1 MLVFVYDRVSFGGL
15 LRGLIKLTARFR
27 NSARNLSRCLFATFF
42 AALLVFSA
50 SPALA
55 KYASLVIDA
64 ETGRVIHEIN
74 ADTRNYPASL
84 TKMMTLYLVFGAL
97 ESDLWTLK
105 TKLRV
110 SARAARQPAS
120 KLDLRRGQ
128 TISVKGAILALVTK
142 SANDVATVIAEN
154 LSGSERGF
162 ALKMT
167 AMGRKL
173 GMHRTTF
180 RNASGLPHRGQ
191 LSTARDMGV
200 LARALIRNYPS
211 YYRYFSTARF
221 SYRGANY
228 KNHNKLLK
236 TYDGADGIK
245 TGYIRASGFNLAASA
260 SRNGQRVIAVI
271 FGGNSPRSRNAL
283 MTRLLNLG
291 FKALRNDTKSL
302 YASAKKT
309 SKSARYRARLKN
321 TRKSPKTKTA
331 KAKTK
336 PAAGAKQLPKK
347 RRWAIQVGAFARYAQ
362 AYEAARWAVEIAPS
376 QLTQGAIKV
385 VPLRKRNGRT
395 LHRARIRGITKNQAY
410 RACRFIEKHKG
421 QCMEIRMR
429 KGFSVAFNER

>member
-1 MLVFVYDRVSFGGL
+1 M
-15 LRGLIKLTARFR
+15 
-27 NSARNLSRCLFATFF
+27 
-42 AALLVFSA
+42 
-50 SPALA
+50 
-55 KYASLVIDA
+55 DA

-84 TKMMTLYLVFGAL
+84 TKMMTLYQVFGAL
-97 ESDLWTLK
+97 ESELWTMK

-128 TISVKGAILALVTK
+128 TITVKDAILALVTK

-167 AMGRKL
+167 ATARKL

-191 LSTARDMGV
+191 LSTARDMGI
-200 LARALIRNYPS
+200 LARALIRNYPV
-211 YYRYFSTARF
+211 YYRYFSTERF
-221 SYRGANY
+221 SYRGATFS
-228 KNHNKLLK
+228 NHNKLLK
-236 TYDGADGIK
+236 TYDGVDGIK
-245 TGYIRASGFNLAASA
+245 TGYIRASGFNLVASA
-260 SRNGQRVIAVI
+260 SRKGRRVIGVI

-291 FKALRNDTKSL
+291 FKAIGNEKRPL
-302 YASAKKT
+302 YVSGDKAIKT
-309 SKSARYRARLKN
+309 AQYRARIKDAQKSSK
-321 TRKSPKTKTA
+321 TRTA
-331 KAKTK
+331 RENAK
-336 PAAGAKQLPKK
+336 PAAQTETTRTEELPKN

-362 AYEAARWAVEIAPS
+362 AYEAARRAVKIAPS
-376 QLTQGAIKV
+376 LLTEGAIKV
-385 VPLRKRNGRT
+385 VPLEKRNGRT

-410 RACRFIEKHKG
+410 RACRFIEKRKG
-421 QCMEIRMR
+421 QCMEIRLR
-429 KGFSVAFNER
+429 KGFSVAFNDR

>member
-1 MLVFVYDRVSFGGL
+1 M
-15 LRGLIKLTARFR
+15 TAQFR
-27 NSARNLSRCLFATFF
+27 NQTRVLFRRLFAVCVT
-42 AALLVFSA
+42 ALLVFSA
-50 SPALA
+50 SPAFA

-84 TKMMTLYLVFGAL
+84 TKMMTLYLVFGVL
-97 ESDLWTLK
+97 ESDLWTMK

-128 TISVKGAILALVTK
+128 SITVKDAILALVTK

-167 AMGRKL
+167 TMARKL
-173 GMHRTTF
+173 GMRRTTF

-191 LSTARDMGV
+191 LSTARDMGI
-200 LARALIRNYPS
+200 LARALIREFPV
-211 YYRYFSTARF
+211 YYRYFSTERF
-221 SYRGANY
+221 SFRGATFS
-228 KNHNKLLK
+228 NHNKLLK
-236 TYDGADGIK
+236 TYDGVDGIK
-245 TGYIRASGFNLAASA
+245 TGYIRASGFNLVASA
-260 SRNGQRVIAVI
+260 SRKGQRVIAVI

-291 FKALRNDTKSL
+291 FKALRNEKRPV
-302 YASAKKT
+302 YASGEKAFKT
-309 SKSARYRARLKN
+309 AQYRARIKDAQK
-321 TRKSPKTKTA
+321 TPKTRVA
-331 KAKTK
+331 KAKTD
-336 PAAGAKQLPKK
+336 PAASTETTRKERLPKN
-347 RRWAIQVGAFARYAQ
+347 RRWAIQVGAFARFAQ
-362 AYEAARWAVEIAPS
+362 AYEAARRAIEIAPS
-376 QLTQGAIKV
+376 LLTKGAIKV
-385 VPLRKRNGRT
+385 VPLKKRNGQI

-410 RACRFIEKHKG
+410 RACRFIEKRKG